1 VTAIAAGAK
10 RALRKKVFSGLEC
23 PATASVEYK
32 QGSLVGWDTAT
43 GLIRLGAASTTFK
56 PIGFVTESKTL
67 GAGGGSV
74 HVTLFREVVGFWML
88 NDVTAPVVAT
98 DRGGLAYVLDDQTVQ
113 RTDATNTLSVLGMV
127 WALDASKGVLVEPM
141 FAAADPNL
149 SGLDG

>member
-1 VTAIAAGAK
+1 MTAIAAGAK
-10 RALRKKVFSGLEC
+10 RALKFQQFSSKEL

-43 GLIRLGAASTTFK
+43 GLIKLGQALTTFK
-56 PIGFVTESKTL
+56 PIGTVAESKTL
-67 GAGGGSV
+67 GAGGGTV
-74 HVTLFREVVGFWML
+74 LVKLFREVTAIWML
-88 NDVTAPVVAT
+88 NDVTTPVVAT

-127 WALDASKGVLVEPM
+127 WELHATKGVLVEPM
-141 FAAADPNL
+141 FPAADPNL